1 MASDTNLMHLL
12 KGPHSCCVEV
22 DCRGGCRRQR
32 IKLWRG
38 HQWLGER
45 WQHSGWKEVGRF
57 SANSCTVCTPCRG
70 HVTIKVRW
78 RCQQRAGNKPPG
90 GAGLK
95 QRAGRVGRGLCGRGH
110 TCAEAL
116 GTVLP
121 GVSEDVSQCGW
132 WRTGLVACWAV
143 RANSRWGRKAASE
156 WGVSLG

>member
-1 MASDTNLMHLL
+1 MAWRKVAALGLEGSRQVLSKQLHSVHPLQGTCDH
-12 KGPHSCCVEV
+12 KGAMEV
-22 DCRGGCRRQR
+22 S
-32 IKLWRG
+32 
-38 HQWLGER
+38 E
-45 WQHSGWKEVGRF
+45 
-57 SANSCTVCTPCRG
+57 
-70 HVTIKVRW
+70 
-78 RCQQRAGNKPPG
+78 RAGNKPPG

-143 RANSRWGRKAASE
+143 RAN
-156 WGVSLG
+156 